1 MEHQPR
7 HVFTASLVIFLH
19 DRLACLRK
27 RIILLPHRF
36 HKRGNGV
43 GGIFIG
49 RKRTNQLIDLFL
61 RGKERIIENIIHIGI
76 RIAVEFLIHNL
87 RIERRQVGHV
97 LAGDL
102 QHALGHLPVGR
113 GVVIL
118 IPTGHRLSGLFGILY
133 LRPPVEHFCR
143 GQYFDRTQESLFQI
157 LAVIVDAGQPL
168 DRFSD
173 FRQRVD
179 IPFLGQRILLG
190 PRLEGSFL
198 LLLALLDT
206 QFEDAARLAD

>member
-1 MEHQPR
+1 M
-7 HVFTASLVIFLH
+7 
-19 DRLACLRK
+19 
-27 RIILLPHRF
+27 
-36 HKRGNGV
+36 
-43 GGIFIG
+43 
-49 RKRTNQLIDLFL
+49 
-61 RGKERIIENIIHIGI
+61 
-76 RIAVEFLIHNL
+76 
-87 RIERRQVGHV
+87 

-133 LRPPVEHFCR
+133 LRPPVEHFCG

-173 FRQRVD
+173 FRQRVN

-198 LLLALLDT
+198 LLLALLNT
-206 QFEDAARLAD
+206 QFEDAARLADRILPVVRRRGVFRSILDTYLVAGSHFLTENILAFFAYGDTRHVDAFHAQAHFTFSQVAACASGESHNHGIVAFLQSLQ